1 MSMLL
6 AALNQTV
13 LATALPT
20 MVGELNGVDQLPW
33 VITAYLLT
41 ATVVLPLYG
50 KVGDLI
56 GRKRLLVAAIILFMA
71 GSLLG
76 ALAQGMTLLIAGRAV
91 QGLGGGGL
99 ILLAQAIIADVV
111 PARDR
116 GKYMGTIGGVFALAS
131 VAGPLLGGWF
141 TEGPGWRWAFWIN
154 LPLGVLT
161 LAVVLLFLRLPKR
174 HHTRPRLDYLGMAL
188 LIMITTCVVL
198 IATWGGLRYA
208 WLSPPIVGLGVAAL
222 VGGGLLVFTERRA
235 AEPIM
240 PLHLF
245 RNRDFNLTTV
255 AGLLTGVAMF
265 GAIGYLPTY
274 FQMAAKS
281 NATEAGLLM
290 LPMITSLLLT
300 SVASGFY
307 VSRTGRY
314 KFLPIAG
321 SVILAAGL
329 VLLSSVRLSSPL
341 WLTCLYLAVLGAGL
355 GTTMQLLVL
364 VVQNSFPLREVGTA
378 TAANN
383 YFRQVGASLGSA
395 VVGSLFTGRLLTQL
409 ADRLPG
415 DNVIPE
421 GAASL
426 TPEVLRSLPAPVQ
439 DVVVTAYNAALMPIF
454 LVMAPLGIAAAI
466 MLCFLSG
473 KPLATKLDPAEAPGT
488 GRADRVPLPASRQ

>member
-1 MSMLL
+1 
-6 AALNQTV
+6 
-13 LATALPT
+13 
-20 MVGELNGVDQLPW
+20 
-33 VITAYLLT
+33 
-41 ATVVLPLYG
+41 
-50 KVGDLI
+50 
-56 GRKRLLVAAIILFMA
+56 
-71 GSLLG
+71 
-76 ALAQGMTLLIAGRAV
+76 
-91 QGLGGGGL
+91 
-99 ILLAQAIIADVV
+99 
-111 PARDR
+111 
-116 GKYMGTIGGVFALAS
+116 
-131 VAGPLLGGWF
+131 
-141 TEGPGWRWAFWIN
+141 
-154 LPLGVLT
+154 
-161 LAVVLLFLRLPKR
+161 
-174 HHTRPRLDYLGMAL
+174 
-188 LIMITTCVVL
+188 
-198 IATWGGLRYA
+198 
-208 WLSPPIVGLGVAAL
+208 
-222 VGGGLLVFTERRA
+222 LVFTERRA

-409 ADRLPG
+409 ADRLP
-415 DNVIPE
+415 
-421 GAASL
+421 
-426 TPEVLRSLPAPVQ
+426 
-439 DVVVTAYNAALMPIF
+439 
-454 LVMAPLGIAAAI
+454 
-466 MLCFLSG
+466 
-473 KPLATKLDPAEAPGT
+473 
-488 GRADRVPLPASRQ
+488 

>member
-1 MSMLL
+1 
-6 AALNQTV
+6 
-13 LATALPT
+13 
-20 MVGELNGVDQLPW
+20 
-33 VITAYLLT
+33 
-41 ATVVLPLYG
+41 
-50 KVGDLI
+50 
-56 GRKRLLVAAIILFMA
+56 
-71 GSLLG
+71 
-76 ALAQGMTLLIAGRAV
+76 
-91 QGLGGGGL
+91 
-99 ILLAQAIIADVV
+99 
-111 PARDR
+111 
-116 GKYMGTIGGVFALAS
+116 
-131 VAGPLLGGWF
+131 
-141 TEGPGWRWAFWIN
+141 
-154 LPLGVLT
+154 
-161 LAVVLLFLRLPKR
+161 
-174 HHTRPRLDYLGMAL
+174 
-188 LIMITTCVVL
+188 
-198 IATWGGLRYA
+198 
-208 WLSPPIVGLGVAAL
+208 
-222 VGGGLLVFTERRA
+222 
-235 AEPIM
+235 
-240 PLHLF
+240 
-245 RNRDFNLTTV
+245 
-255 AGLLTGVAMF
+255 
-265 GAIGYLPTY
+265 
-274 FQMAAKS
+274 
-281 NATEAGLLM
+281 
-290 LPMITSLLLT
+290 
-300 SVASGFY
+300 GFY